1 MDVGARH
8 PIGNPSQR
16 LAAVLALAATGLI
29 AGCADRS
36 RPLSL
41 DPLGELPVPA
51 ALAFANT
58 PGPAAAQQTL
68 PPVHVVVLDSA
79 GFVDSSAS
87 LTVSVL
93 LQTYSGS
100 ASLGGTTTA
109 HVSHGSVDFTDLT
122 ISAPGSYV
130 LVAFTPG
137 LGAGRS
143 APFAITAAANV
154 R

>member
-1 MDVGARH
+1 MGVGARH
-8 PIGNPSQR
+8 QVDHPSQR
-16 LAAVLALAATGLI
+16 L
-29 AGCADRS
+29 
-36 RPLSL
+36 
-41 DPLGELPVPA
+41 A

-58 PGPAAAQQTL
+58 PGPAAAQQPL

-93 LQTYSGS
+93 LQTYSGT
-100 ASLGGTTTA
+100 ATLGGTTTA
-109 HVSHGSVDFTDLT
+109 QVNRGSVDFTDLT
-122 ISAPGSYV
+122 ISAPGSYI

-143 APFAITAAANV
+143 APFAITAPAHV